1 MSALTSF
8 LKNNSVDQVPFSG
21 RVYLADMSVKKQVG
35 LSVCVCVCE
44 TSEGAIFKLE
54 NGSELQIYDCYF

>member
-8 LKNNSVDQVPFSG
+8 LKNNSVDQLLSSG

-35 LSVCVCVCE
+35 LSVCMCQ
-44 TSEGAIFKLE
+44 TSERAIFKLE
-54 NGSELQIYDCYF
+54 NGS

>member
-8 LKNNSVDQVPFSG
+8 LKNDSVDQLPFWG
-21 RVYLADMSVKKQVG
+21 RVYLVDMSVKKQVG
-35 LSVCVCVCE
+35 LSVCVCE
-44 TSEGAIFKLE
+44 TSERAIFKLE

>member
-8 LKNNSVDQVPFSG
+8 LKNNSVDQLPFWG
-21 RVYLADMSVKKQVG
+21 RVYLVDMSVKKQVG
-35 LSVCVCVCE
+35 LSVCVCE
-44 TSEGAIFKLE
+44 TSESAIFKLE

>member
-8 LKNNSVDQVPFSG
+8 LKNNTVDQVPFSG

-35 LSVCVCVCE
+35 LSLCVCE

>member
-35 LSVCVCVCE
+35 LSLCVCV
-44 TSEGAIFKLE
+44 
-54 NGSELQIYDCYF
+54 